1 MKHYPISVRQVLLF
15 TCKEELFRR
24 SLAIFIK
31 ALLFFSKPSQ
41 VLLSTKL
48 KNPKLPS
55 QPSPP
60 FLLFLKSCFKHL
72 RTTYKYRKHVPWEK

>member
-31 ALLFFSKPSQ
+31 ALFFFFKAFSGSSFNKTQ
-41 VLLSTKL
+41 E
-48 KNPKLPS
+48 PKITLATLPS
-55 QPSPP
+55 FPP
-60 FLLFLKSCFKHL
+60 VS
-72 RTTYKYRKHVPWEK
+72 